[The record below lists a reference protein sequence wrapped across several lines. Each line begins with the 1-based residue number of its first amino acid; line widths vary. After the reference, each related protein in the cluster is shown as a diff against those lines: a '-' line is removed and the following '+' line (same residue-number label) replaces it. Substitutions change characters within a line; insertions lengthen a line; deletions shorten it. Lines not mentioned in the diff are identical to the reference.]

1 VSARGARRPLRRI
14 RRLETAFPSI
24 SAWLAITVAQ
34 VAGDLR
40 SGGLARLSDAA
51 HSFSDAASLGI
62 SYAARRMSHRCA
74 GNAGA
79 H

>member
-1 VSARGARRPLRRI
+1 MSARRARRPLRRI

-24 SAWLAITVAQ
+24 SAWLAIRVAQ

-40 SGGLARLSDAA
+40 SGGLARLSDAT
-51 HSFSDAASLGI
+51 HTSLGI

-74 GNAGA
+74 GNASA